1 MLFVIKKLKL
11 MLICILICINTACA
25 NNINVQLHVVDDEK
39 QPVENAQVNMGFLLS
54 KGSNSF
60 KGFTDKNGYIEASEH
75 GLWGVGFAIRKAG
88 YYTSTKRAG
97 KNEDQNLTLILR
109 KIKNPIA
116 MYAKKVRLGFPKKKE
131 TYGFD
136 FEKGDWVAPYGKGL
150 KAQMFVYFDG
160 NWDSIWNF
168 QAELKISFPNKGD
181 GLLVQKKPVYE
192 SEYKFPFMAPKGN
205 YLNYLTHKKNSTKN
219 EAITTINQSLLG
231 YTFQIN
237 TVLDDDGN
245 VTSANYGKIIKDIF
259 FTSNNNE
266 KDLEGGMKFTYYYN
280 PIVNDR
286 NIEFD
291 LKRNLFTGLKGQD
304 IITQP

>member
-160 NWDSIWNF
+160 EFIERINH
-168 QAELKISFPNKGD
+168 QGELKISFPNQGD
-181 GLLVQKKPVYE
+181 GLLAQNKPVYE
-192 SEYKFPFMAPKGN
+192 SEYKFPFYSELSGYKSK
-205 YLNYLTHKKNSTKN
+205 LHHKTIRTANSRN
-219 EAITTINQSLLG
+219 TTFNKSLLG
-231 YTFQIN
+231 YTFRVN
-237 TVLDDDGN
+237 TILNDEIV
-245 VTSANYGKIIKDIF
+245 VTANYGKIEGDLF
-259 FTSNNNE
+259 VSPYGLE
-266 KDLEGGMKFTYYYN
+266 KGEVGWMKFTYYYN